1 MHAYT
6 FDEVLCTYSFLFLQ
20 HGSNAFH
27 LSAIGG
33 NVAITQFLAPKME
46 SHLFDAD
53 EDGCTALHWATQE
66 GQLSMVEYLVKSC
79 RFDLKAKDKVSL
91 L

>member
-6 FDEVLCTYSFLFLQ
+6 FDEVLCTYSFLSLQ

-27 LSAIGG
+27 LCAIGG
-33 NVAITQFLAPKME
+33 NVAIALFLAPKME

-53 EDGCTALHWATQE
+53 EDGYTALHWATQE

-79 RFDLKAKDKVSL
+79 RFGLKAKDKVSL